1 MNKRSGRLQNMYP
14 CLQIKEMKK
23 KEEDQL
29 QGENAHLHPQVLE
42 AVEGDLGGEKI
53 QCHKI
58 KQNQRG
64 GHNAQ

>member
-1 MNKRSGRLQNMYP
+1 MQNMHP

-58 KQNQRG
+58 KQNQ
-64 GHNAQ
+64 